1 MVSFFKIPA
10 DMGLL
15 FTKQQLDVKGAI
27 PSQIEI
33 LSGFRAGS
41 AGMRAN
47 YGTYASLGKFFFF
60 TVVSFLKY

>member
-10 DMGLL
+10 DLGLL
-15 FTKQQLDVKGAI
+15 FTKQQLDVRGAI
-27 PSQIEI
+27 PSQIEMF
-33 LSGFRAGS
+33 SGFCAGS

-47 YGTYASLGKFFFF
+47 YGTYASLGNLFF